1 MRGVSNPQGLLR
13 VTWSDKWALLKE
25 YNVFLNYFIDGRGT
39 ATPGNH
45 TNWLNML
52 WKGQFGL
59 HFPFLRYLHLE
70 SCWEARCELGLAL
83 RRSNKFSAVEWS
95 LHCTRFG
102 HNSRLLWPGII
113 TTAYWWNNNGPDL
126 APMPTFVHFFIY
138 LLQVH
143 WCTEW
148 QSTWNQVCS
157 KNVPLLEPLLNFQ
170 WFKTS
175 KMRPPLWD
183 VNTWLSH
190 KARENTE
197 PHATAHHNDIL
208 SFTSLSQ
215 LTICP
220 WKWMIN
226 AE

>member
-95 LHCTRFG
+95 LNCTRFG

-126 APMPTFVHFFIY
+126 APMPTFIPFIY
-138 LLQVH
+138 LFVAGALMYWV
-143 WCTEW
+143 TINMKP
-148 QSTWNQVCS
+148 SM
-157 KNVPLLEPLLNFQ
+157 
-170 WFKTS
+170 FKTC
-175 KMRPPLWD
+175 PPPWTPPQFSM
-183 VNTWLSH
+183 VQNIKNAS
-190 KARENTE
+190 
-197 PHATAHHNDIL
+197 
-208 SFTSLSQ
+208 SF
-215 LTICP
+215 
-220 WKWMIN
+220 MGR
-226 AE
+226 